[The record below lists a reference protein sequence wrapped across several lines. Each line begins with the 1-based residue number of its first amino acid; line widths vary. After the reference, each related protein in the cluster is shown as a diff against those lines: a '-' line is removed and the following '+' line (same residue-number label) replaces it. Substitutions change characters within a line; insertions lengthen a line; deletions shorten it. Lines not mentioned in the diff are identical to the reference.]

1 MRNISIFALSAA
13 LVACVSSC
21 ELKDEL
27 RGEDGAASDMGALE
41 LAVDVQGASRADA
54 NVPSAG
60 DMYVEVVGTE
70 DAAEPVYSGFYRD
83 MENPVRIPI
92 GTYSVKAHTEGEIK
106 KQMPSPYYGG
116 SQELVIS
123 KDITSQAEVVCK
135 IMNTKVTMGYGDNFK
150 GKFSSWTITLDNG
163 KESVLTFTEKGEA
176 PVYWY
181 LAEDEVSSLTLNFT
195 GVTSDAEAETISW
208 QKSFSKADADEVYED
223 DDKFFTGGEALDIT
237 FDIEESGD
245 PEPGNRPQIS
255 FDITVDLTF
264 GDTNETVEIPVED
277 VTGGEDEPDQ
287 PEDSDKPT
295 MQMPNGGKIVYTL
308 NGNDQPASADVIIS
322 APKGL
327 KSMNVKIEAGND
339 GFTTTV
345 NDLASFGLDFVNN
358 GVEIVGNQT
367 ISEVLGAF
375 LGGSASVSAPAAGD
389 TSYTFPVGA
398 FFGLMNGYGA
408 TAPKAH
414 VFKIVLEDQ
423 AGNEVDG
430 ELSVTIN

>member
-237 FDIEESGD
+237 FDIEESGE

-277 VTGGEDEPDQ
+277 VTEPGGGEEPEPTDEIVI
-287 PEDSDKPT
+287 SDNGTGYLENGVTVSGGAYPT
-295 MQMPNGGKIVYTL
+295 DVAVVMDVKNGIKSVY
-308 NGNDQPASADVIIS
+308 
-322 APKGL
+322 
-327 KSMNVKIEAGND
+327 VKIATTNSTFESMVRDMGLVD
-339 GFTTTV
+339 GDGM
-345 NDLASFGLDFVNN
+345 DLASESAASLASLFPLPQAGATGYTFTMSDTLFGLLANFAGKHDFTLTVIDAN
-358 GVEIVGNQT
+358 GNQQ
-367 ISEVLGAF
+367 
-375 LGGSASVSAPAAGD
+375 SA
-389 TSYTFPVGA
+389 T
-398 FFGLMNGYGA
+398 L
-408 TAPKAH
+408 
-414 VFKIVLEDQ
+414 
-423 AGNEVDG
+423 
-430 ELSVTIN
+430 TINI

>member
-27 RGEDGAASDMGALE
+27 RGEGGAASDMGALE

-163 KESVLTFTEKGEA
+163 KESVLTFTEKGEV

-264 GDTNETVEIPVED
+264 GDSNETVEIPVED
-277 VTGGEDEPDQ
+277 VTEPGGGEEPEPTDEIVI
-287 PEDSDKPT
+287 SDNGTGYLENGVTVSGGAYPT
-295 MQMPNGGKIVYTL
+295 DVAVVMDVKNGI
-308 NGNDQPASADVIIS
+308 
-322 APKGL
+322 
-327 KSMNVKIEAGND
+327 KSIYVKIATTNSTFESMVRDMGLVDGN
-339 GFTTTV
+339 GM
-345 NDLASFGLDFVNN
+345 DLASESAASLASLFPLPQAGATGYTFTMSDTLFGLLANFAGKHDFTLTVIDAN
-358 GVEIVGNQT
+358 GNQQ
-367 ISEVLGAF
+367 
-375 LGGSASVSAPAAGD
+375 SA
-389 TSYTFPVGA
+389 T
-398 FFGLMNGYGA
+398 L
-408 TAPKAH
+408 
-414 VFKIVLEDQ
+414 
-423 AGNEVDG
+423 
-430 ELSVTIN
+430 TINI

>member
-264 GDTNETVEIPVED
+264 GDTEP
-277 VTGGEDEPDQ
+277 GGEEEPEPTDEIVI
-287 PEDSDKPT
+287 SDNGTGYLENGVTVSGGAYPT
-295 MQMPNGGKIVYTL
+295 DVAVVMDVKNGI
-308 NGNDQPASADVIIS
+308 
-322 APKGL
+322 
-327 KSMNVKIEAGND
+327 KSIYVKIATTNSTFESMVRDMGLVD
-339 GFTTTV
+339 GDGM
-345 NDLASFGLDFVNN
+345 DLASESAASLASLFPLPQAGATGYTFTMSDTLFGLLANFAGKHDFTLTVIDAN
-358 GVEIVGNQT
+358 GNQQ
-367 ISEVLGAF
+367 
-375 LGGSASVSAPAAGD
+375 SA
-389 TSYTFPVGA
+389 T
-398 FFGLMNGYGA
+398 L
-408 TAPKAH
+408 
-414 VFKIVLEDQ
+414 
-423 AGNEVDG
+423 
-430 ELSVTIN
+430 TINI